1 MSTAITASTV
11 SLPEALHTARL
22 RLLPAHEDLAA
33 RTAAFFCR
41 NAAHLA
47 PWEPPSPPDFATEA
61 FQRRRLRQHTSD
73 QSAGTV
79 MRWWLEPAGE
89 ADRLVGHVSL
99 TQIARGPFQNAM
111 LGYALEDTLQ
121 GSGLMQEALR
131 AVVACAF
138 SPAVNLHRIQAS
150 VRPENARSVAVL
162 QRLGFEQEGRAREY
176 LYIDGAWRDHLL
188 FALRN
193 AAFMGVPQ

>member
-1 MSTAITASTV
+1 MSNMSTASTLIL
-11 SLPEALHTARL
+11 SEALHTARL

-33 RTAAFFCR
+33 RTAAFFSR

-47 PWEPPSPPDFATEA
+47 PWDPPSPPDFATEA
-61 FQRRRLRQHTSD
+61 FQRQRLHQHASD
-73 QSAGTV
+73 QAAGTV
-79 MRWWLEPAGE
+79 MRWWLQPLGEP
-89 ADRLVGHVSL
+89 DRLVGQVSL
-99 TQIARGPFQNAM
+99 TQISRGPFQNAM
-111 LGYALEDTLQ
+111 LGYALDGTLQ

-162 QRLGFEQEGRAREY
+162 QRLGFDQEGLAREY

-193 AAFMGVPQ
+193 AAFVGVPQ